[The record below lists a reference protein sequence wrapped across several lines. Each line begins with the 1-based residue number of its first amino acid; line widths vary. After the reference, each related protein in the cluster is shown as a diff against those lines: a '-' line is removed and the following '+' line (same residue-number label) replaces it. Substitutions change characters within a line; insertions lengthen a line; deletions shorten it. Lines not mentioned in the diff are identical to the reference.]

1 MKSKLSL
8 ALVCGLAI
16 SSNVI
21 ADHGSLKSTVAT
33 LKKQNQKQAKQIESL
48 QQQLENVLN
57 RLNDKSQSSD
67 IDEALKKVRGVNSSS
82 KAERKNLDIG
92 VVLQTAVGTSSER
105 DGEPLQNLQQGA
117 HDPNKRGFSNRGVEF
132 SISGAV
138 DTNWDAALHLMYEY
152 DPIEGESK
160 VEIEEAFITSRDFGN
175 NLQLELGHMHTEFG
189 RINPRHA
196 HDWTFMDQPI
206 IHNRVF
212 GGDAMRAPG
221 VRLSWL
227 SPKERYSEFHF
238 GLQNPTGETMVS
250 FLANEEVYGEANPAG
265 LFTGPAD
272 PNGFVERDVRGIDD
286 MVKLLRWDQA
296 WELDDNA
303 NLKLG
308 LSWLSG
314 PNATGA
320 DADTT
325 IQGLDLVYKKNWL
338 TDEGDRRALIF
349 EGEYLERDFDLA
361 GTTTQLEDKG
371 FFGQVSYQK
380 TDKLKYGF
388 RYEKAWA
395 KNGAGIAADPK
406 RAERERY
413 SPLVTWKLSEFS
425 QVRLQYNKDDFGLA
439 DGGDAESIW
448 LGFDIAIGAH
458 PAHKF

>member
-1 MKSKLSL
+1 MKSKISL

-21 ADHGSLKSTVAT
+21 ADHGTLKSTVAT

-48 QQQLENVLN
+48 QNQLEKVLN
-57 RLNDKSQSSD
+57 KLNGKSQSSD
-67 IDEALKKVRGVNSSS
+67 LDEALNKVRSAKSS
-82 KAERKNLDIG
+82 KTGKQKILEIG
-92 VVLQTAVGTSSER
+92 AVLQTAIGTSSER
-105 DGEPLQNLQQGA
+105 DGNLGNLQQGA
-117 HDPNKRGFSNRGVEF
+117 HDPHKRGFTNRGVEF
-132 SISGAV
+132 SLSGAV
-138 DTNWDAALHLMYEY
+138 DTNWDAALHLMYAY
-152 DPIEGESK
+152 DHIEGESK
-160 VEIEEAFITSRDFGN
+160 VEIEEAYITSRDLGN

-196 HDWTFMDQPI
+196 HDWTFLDQPI

-212 GGDAMRAPG
+212 GGDALRAPG
-221 VRLSWL
+221 LRLSWL

-238 GLQNPTGETMVS
+238 GLQNPNGETMTS
-250 FLANEEVYGEANPAG
+250 FLANDEVYGEANPAAG
-265 LFTGPAD
+265 AA
-272 PNGFVERDVRGIDD
+272 FVERDVRGIND

-296 WELDDNA
+296 WELSDDA

-325 IQGLDLVYKKNWL
+325 IQGFDVVYKKNWL

-349 EGEYLERDFDLA
+349 EGEYIERDFDLA

-388 RYEKAWA
+388 RYERAWA
-395 KNGAGIAADPK
+395 KNRAGIAADAK

-425 QVRLQYNKDDFGLA
+425 QVRLQYNKDDFGVLA
-439 DGGDAESIW
+439 DGDAESIW

>member
-1 MKSKLSL
+1 MKSKISL

-16 SSNVI
+16 SSTVI
-21 ADHGSLKSTVAT
+21 ADHGTLKSTVAT

-48 QQQLENVLN
+48 QNQLENVLN
-57 RLNDKSQSSD
+57 KLNGKFQSSD
-67 IDEALKKVRGVNSSS
+67 LDEALNKVRGEKSSWTG
-82 KAERKNLDIG
+82 KQKNLEIG
-92 VVLQTAVGTSSER
+92 AVLQTAIGTSSER
-105 DGEPLQNLQQGA
+105 DGNLGNLQQGA
-117 HDPNKRGFSNRGVEF
+117 HDPHKRGFTNRGVEF
-132 SISGAV
+132 SLSGAV
-138 DTNWDAALHLMYEY
+138 DTNWDAQLHLMYAY
-152 DPIEGESK
+152 DHIEGESK
-160 VEIEEAFITSRDFGN
+160 VEIEEAFITSRDLGN

-196 HDWTFMDQPI
+196 HDWTFLDQPI

-212 GGDAMRAPG
+212 GADALRAPG
-221 VRLSWL
+221 FRLSWL

-238 GLQNPTGETMVS
+238 GLQNPNGETMTS
-250 FLANEEVYGEANPAG
+250 FLANDEVYGEANPASG
-265 LFTGPAD
+265 AA
-272 PNGFVERDVRGIDD
+272 FVERDVRGIDD

-296 WELDDNA
+296 WELSDNA
-303 NLKLG
+303 NFKLG

-314 PNATGA
+314 PNATGLG
-320 DADTT
+320 ADTS
-325 IQGLDLVYKKNWL
+325 IQGFDVVYKKNWL

-349 EGEYLERDFDLA
+349 EGEYIERDFDLA

-388 RYEKAWA
+388 RYERAWA
-395 KNGAGIAADPK
+395 KNGAGIAADAK

-425 QVRLQYNKDDFGLA
+425 QVRLQYNKDDFGVLA
-439 DGGDAESIW
+439 DGDAESIW

>member
-67 IDEALKKVRGVNSSS
+67 IDQALSKVRGAKSS
-82 KAERKNLDIG
+82 KKAKQKNLEIG
-92 VVLQTAVGTSSER
+92 AVLQTAIGTSSER
-105 DGEPLQNLQQGA
+105 DGNLGNLQQGA
-117 HDPNKRGFSNRGVEF
+117 HDPQKRGFTNRGVEF
-132 SISGAV
+132 SLSGAV
-138 DTNWDAALHLMYEY
+138 DTNWDAELHLMYAY
-152 DPIEGESK
+152 DHIEGESK
-160 VEIEEAFITSRDFGN
+160 VEIEEAFITSRDLGN

-196 HDWTFMDQPI
+196 HDWTFLDQPI

-212 GGDAMRAPG
+212 GADAMRAPG
-221 VRLSWL
+221 LRLSWL

-250 FLANEEVYGEANPAG
+250 FLANDEVYGEANPAASAA
-265 LFTGPAD
+265 FDDTK
-272 PNGFVERDVRGIDD
+272 DVRGIDD

-308 LSWLSG
+308 LSWLTG

-349 EGEYLERDFDLA
+349 EGEYIERDFDLA
-361 GTTTQLEDKG
+361 GTNTQLEDKG

-388 RYEKAWA
+388 RYERAWA

-425 QVRLQYNKDDFGLA
+425 QVRLQYNKDDFGVLA
-439 DGGDAESIW
+439 DGDAESIW

>member
-67 IDEALKKVRGVNSSS
+67 IDQALSKVRGAKSS
-82 KAERKNLDIG
+82 KKAKQKNLEIG
-92 VVLQTAVGTSSER
+92 AVLQTAIGTSSER
-105 DGEPLQNLQQGA
+105 DGNLGNLQQGA
-117 HDPNKRGFSNRGVEF
+117 HDPQKRGFTNRGVEF
-132 SISGAV
+132 SLSGAV
-138 DTNWDAALHLMYEY
+138 DTNWDAELHLMYAY
-152 DPIEGESK
+152 DHIEGESK
-160 VEIEEAFITSRDFGN
+160 VEIEEAFITSRDLGN

-196 HDWTFMDQPI
+196 HDWTFLDQPI

-212 GGDAMRAPG
+212 GADAMRAPG
-221 VRLSWL
+221 LRLSWL

-250 FLANEEVYGEANPAG
+250 FLANDEVYGEANPAAG
-265 LFTGPAD
+265 AAFDDTK
-272 PNGFVERDVRGIDD
+272 DVRGIDD

-308 LSWLSG
+308 LSWLTG

-349 EGEYLERDFDLA
+349 EGEYIERDFDLA
-361 GTTTQLEDKG
+361 GTNTQLEDKG

-388 RYEKAWA
+388 RYERAWA

-425 QVRLQYNKDDFGLA
+425 QVRLQYNKDDFGVLA
-439 DGGDAESIW
+439 DGDAESIW

>member
-67 IDEALKKVRGVNSSS
+67 IDQALSKVRGAKSS
-82 KAERKNLDIG
+82 KKAKQKNLEIG
-92 VVLQTAVGTSSER
+92 AVLQTAIGTSSER
-105 DGEPLQNLQQGA
+105 DGNLGNLQQGA
-117 HDPNKRGFSNRGVEF
+117 HDPQKRGFTNRGVEF
-132 SISGAV
+132 SLSGAV
-138 DTNWDAALHLMYEY
+138 DTNWDAELHLMYAY
-152 DPIEGESK
+152 DHIEGESK
-160 VEIEEAFITSRDFGN
+160 VEIEEAFITSRDLGN

-196 HDWTFMDQPI
+196 HDWTFLDQPI

-212 GGDAMRAPG
+212 GADALRAPG
-221 VRLSWL
+221 LRLSWL

-250 FLANEEVYGEANPAG
+250 FLANDEVYGEANPAAG
-265 LFTGPAD
+265 AAFDDT
-272 PNGFVERDVRGIDD
+272 RDVRGIDD

-308 LSWLSG
+308 LSWLTG

-349 EGEYLERDFDLA
+349 EGEYIERDFDLA
-361 GTTTQLEDKG
+361 GTNTQLEDKG

-388 RYEKAWA
+388 RYERAWA

-425 QVRLQYNKDDFGLA
+425 QVRLQYNKDDFGVLA
-439 DGGDAESIW
+439 DGDAESIW

>member
-1 MKSKLSL
+1 MKKYIYLAILCALIATTNLVANDNKLHSTVENLLKQNKEQSAQIELLQKQVKALSQKHNSEPARSDLDNALKAVRKSK
-8 ALVCGLAI
+8 I
-16 SSNVI
+16 NKKTPSN
-21 ADHGSLKSTVAT
+21 
-33 LKKQNQKQAKQIESL
+33 N
-48 QQQLENVLN
+48 LE
-57 RLNDKSQSSD
+57 
-67 IDEALKKVRGVNSSS
+67 
-82 KAERKNLDIG
+82 IG
-92 VVLQTAVGTSSER
+92 AVLQSAIGTSSER
-105 DGEPLQNLQQGA
+105 DGNLGSLQQGG
-117 HDPNKRGFSNRGVEF
+117 HDPHKRGFTNRGVEF
-132 SISGAV
+132 SLSGAV
-138 DTNWDAALHLMYEY
+138 DTYWDAELHLMYAY
-152 DPIEGESK
+152 DHIEGESRL
-160 VEIEEAFITSRDFGN
+160 EIEEAFITSRNLGN
-175 NLQLELGHMHTEFG
+175 NLQLELGQMHTEFG
-189 RINPRHA
+189 RINPRHPHA
-196 HDWTFMDQPI
+196 WTFLDQPI

-212 GGDAMRAPG
+212 GADALRAPG
-221 VRLSWL
+221 LRLSWL

-250 FLANEEVYGEANPAG
+250 FLANDEVYGEANPAG
-265 LFTGPAD
+265 LFTGEDD
-272 PNGFVERDVRGIDD
+272 PNGFVQRDVRGIDD

-296 WELDDNA
+296 WELDNNA

-325 IQGLDLVYKKNWL
+325 IKGLDLVYKKNWL

-349 EGEYLERDFDLA
+349 EGEYIERDFDLA

-388 RYEKAWA
+388 RYERAWA
-395 KNGAGIAADPK
+395 KNGDGIAADPK

-425 QVRLQYNKDDFGLA
+425 QIRLQYNKDHFGLA
-439 DGGDAESIW
+439 QDGNADSIW
-448 LGFDIAIGAH
+448 LGFDLAIGAH

>member
-21 ADHGSLKSTVAT
+21 ADHGTLESTVAT

-48 QQQLENVLN
+48 QNQLQNVLDK
-57 RLNDKSQSSD
+57 LNGESQSSD
-67 IDEALKKVRGVNSSS
+67 IDQALSKVRGAKSS
-82 KAERKNLDIG
+82 KKAKQKNLEIG
-92 VVLQTAVGTSSER
+92 AVLQTAIGTSSER
-105 DGEPLQNLQQGA
+105 DGNLGNLQQGG
-117 HDPNKRGFSNRGVEF
+117 HDPQKRGFTNRGVEF
-132 SISGAV
+132 SLSGAV
-138 DTNWDAALHLMYEY
+138 DTNWDAELHLMYAY
-152 DPIEGESK
+152 DHIEGESK
-160 VEIEEAFITSRDFGN
+160 VEIEEAFITSRDLGN

-196 HDWTFMDQPI
+196 HDWTFLDQPI

-212 GGDAMRAPG
+212 GADALRAPG
-221 VRLSWL
+221 LRLSWL

-250 FLANEEVYGEANPAG
+250 FLANDEVYGEANPAAG
-265 LFTGPAD
+265 AAFDDAK
-272 PNGFVERDVRGIDD
+272 DVRGIND

-349 EGEYLERDFDLA
+349 EGEYIERDFDLA

-380 TDKLKYGF
+380 TDQLKYGF

-425 QVRLQYNKDDFGLA
+425 QVRLQYNKDDFGVL
-439 DGGDAESIW
+439 DDGDAESIW

>member
-57 RLNDKSQSSD
+57 RLNDKTQSSD
-67 IDEALKKVRGVNSSS
+67 IDRALSKVRGAKSS
-82 KAERKNLDIG
+82 KTGKQKNLEIG
-92 VVLQTAVGTSSER
+92 AIFQTAIGTSSER
-105 DGEPLQNLQQGA
+105 DGEGLGNLQQGA
-117 HDPNKRGFSNRGVEF
+117 HDPHKRGFTNRGIEF
-132 SISGAV
+132 SLSGAV
-138 DTNWDAALHLMYEY
+138 DTNWDAELHLMYAY
-152 DPIEGESK
+152 DHIGGESK
-160 VEIEEAFITSRDFGN
+160 VEIEEAFITSRDLGN

-196 HDWTFMDQPI
+196 HDWTFLDQPI

-212 GGDAMRAPG
+212 GNDALRAPG
-221 VRLSWL
+221 LRLSWL

-238 GLQNPTGETMVS
+238 GLQNPNGETMTS
-250 FLANEEVYGEANPAG
+250 FLANDEVTPPAG
-265 LFTGPAD
+265 SL
-272 PNGFVERDVRGIDD
+272 NGEPDVRGIDD

-349 EGEYLERDFDLA
+349 EGEYIERDFDLA

-380 TDKLKYGF
+380 TDKLTYGF
-388 RYEKAWA
+388 RYERAWA

-425 QVRLQYNKDDFGLA
+425 QVRLQYNKDDFGVLA
-439 DGGDAESIW
+439 DGDAESIW